1 MGGSFLK
8 KMVDGLFPRLCVGCG
23 LAREGGGEYLC
34 SLCRNYIDIIAEPH
48 CQTCGMPA
56 EIDYEYPT
64 GDFQCGLCQ
73 KQTFRFDRARSLGTY
88 DSVLK
93 RLIHFFKYRKQP
105 GVIQEIKPL
114 LKSHFQNDA
123 QVYEGFHVVSVPLHF
138 NKLKE
143 RGFDQSFILAQA
155 VAEVLN
161 LPVLV
166 RPILRIRETPPQAK
180 QSRTERAKNVRGAFQ
195 VKQPEQVKGQDI
207 LLVDDVMTT
216 GSTVNEV
223 ARVLKR
229 AGTHRVHVF
238 TLARA

>member
-1 MGGSFLK
+1 MGTALLK
-8 KMVDGLFPRLCVGCG
+8 KMVEGLFPRLCVGCG

-34 SLCRNYIDIIAEPH
+34 PLCQVYIELSAEPH
-48 CQTCGMPA
+48 CQTCGIPA

-64 GDFQCGLCQ
+64 EDFQCGLCQ
-73 KQTFRFDRARSLGTY
+73 KATFHFDRARSLGIY

-105 GVIQEIKPL
+105 GAIQEIKPL

-123 QVYEGFHVVSVPLHF
+123 QAYEGFHVVSVPLHF

-143 RGFDQSFILAQA
+143 RGFDQSFVLAQA
-155 VAEVLN
+155 VAQVLN
-161 LPVLV
+161 LPILV
-166 RPILRIRETPPQAK
+166 RPISRIRETPPQAK
-180 QSRTERAKNVRGAFQ
+180 QSRAERAKNVRGAFQ
-195 VKQPEQVKGQDI
+195 VMPPEGVAGKDV

-229 AGTHRVHVF
+229 AGTHCVHVF

>member
-8 KMVDGLFPRLCVGCG
+8 KIVEGLFPRLCVGCG

-34 SLCRNYIDIIAEPH
+34 PLCRDYINFIEDPF

-64 GDFQCGLCQ
+64 GSFQCGLCE
-73 KQTFRFDRARSLGTY
+73 KKTFRFDRARSLGTY

-93 RLIHFFKYRKQP
+93 HLIHFFKYRKQP
-105 GVIQEIKPL
+105 GAIQEIKPL

-123 QVYEGFHVVSVPLHF
+123 QAYEGFHVASVPLHF
-138 NKLKE
+138 NKLRE

-155 VAEVLN
+155 VAEVLS

-166 RPILRIRETPPQAK
+166 QPIRRIRETPPQAK

>member
-1 MGGSFLK
+1 
-8 KMVDGLFPRLCVGCG
+8 MVEGLFPRPCVGCG
-23 LAREGGGEYLC
+23 LAREGGGEFLC
-34 SLCRNYIDIIAEPH
+34 PLCLEYIDSIAEPY

-64 GDFQCGLCQ
+64 GGFQCGLCE
-73 KQTFRFDRARSLGTY
+73 KETFRFDRARSLGTY

-105 GVIQEIKPL
+105 GAIQEIKPL
-114 LKSHFQNDA
+114 LQNHFQKDS
-123 QVYEGFHVVSVPLHF
+123 QTYEGFRVASVPLHF
-138 NKLKE
+138 NKLRE

-155 VAEVLN
+155 VAEVLS
-161 LPVLV
+161 L
-166 RPILRIRETPPQAK
+166 PILVQPIRRIRETPPQAK
-180 QSRTERAKNVRGAFQ
+180 KSRTERAKNVRGAFQ
-195 VKQPEQVKGQDI
+195 VEGPEQMAGQDI

-223 ARVLKR
+223 ARVLKQ